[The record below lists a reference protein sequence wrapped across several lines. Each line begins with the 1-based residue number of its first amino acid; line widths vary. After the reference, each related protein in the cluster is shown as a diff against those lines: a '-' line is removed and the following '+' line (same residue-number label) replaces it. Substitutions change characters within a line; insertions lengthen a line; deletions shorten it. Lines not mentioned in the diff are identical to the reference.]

1 MSEPITITA
10 ILAAAGVVISIVLG
24 ISKAAREQRDVGKTE
39 AGQLAALQLAQVQAA
54 SASALASTQLE
65 ARLVRQIDALVA
77 QVSALTQTVADLT
90 RDTDERLR
98 RIEADTDADRRSM
111 AETLAKLGRQVDRLL
126 VEAARHGTPAHGT
139 SEDHIPA
146 TRIPT
151 GRYSGPGTGGE

>member
-24 ISKAAREQRDVGKTE
+24 LSRASREKKDEGKTE
-39 AGQLAALQLAQVQAA
+39 AQQLAALQLAQVQAA

-126 VEAARHGTPAHGT
+126 VEAARHGGPAHGT

-151 GRYSGPGTGGE
+151 GRYSGSGTGGE

>member
-1 MSEPITITA
+1 VSEPITITA

-24 ISKAAREQRDVGKTE
+24 LGKARRETKDEGKTE
-39 AGQLAALQLAQVQAA
+39 AQQLAALQLAQVQAA

-77 QVSALTQTVADLT
+77 QVSTLAQAVSDLT

-126 VEAARHGTPAHGT
+126 VEAARHGT

-151 GRYSGPGTGGE
+151 GRYSGSGTGGE